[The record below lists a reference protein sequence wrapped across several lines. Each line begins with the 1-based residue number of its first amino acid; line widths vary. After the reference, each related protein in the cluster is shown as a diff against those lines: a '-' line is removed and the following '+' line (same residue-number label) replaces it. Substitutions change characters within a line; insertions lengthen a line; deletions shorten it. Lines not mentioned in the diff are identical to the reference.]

1 MDDVYTGR
9 SLYEWKMSYLNNG
22 QSLPSSSIS
31 GESKST
37 SIGGMDGLLQR
48 KQVSSIKNE
57 GLGLGDKP
65 DYYTLKVRMIAF
77 LMMLLLELINIFV
90 TSKLISYLGYYLLHS
105 SRA

>member
-1 MDDVYTGR
+1 MEYTYPNMDDVYTGR

-65 DYYTLKVRMIAF
+65 DYYTLKVGMGDRFDYI
-77 LMMLLLELINIFV
+77 ITRIDKYVCNVKNIF
-90 TSKLISYLGYYLLHS
+90 
-105 SRA
+105 